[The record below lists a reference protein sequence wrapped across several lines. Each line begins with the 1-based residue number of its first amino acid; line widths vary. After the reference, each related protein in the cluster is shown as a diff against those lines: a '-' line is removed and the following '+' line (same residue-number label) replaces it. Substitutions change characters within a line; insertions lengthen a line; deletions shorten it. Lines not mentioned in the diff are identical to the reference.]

1 MVASFLFLFRSV
13 TLNLTHVG
21 SLQLDRFFKVSSNN
35 LLLCL
40 NPLHAQQW
48 LFVCTLGCLY
58 SFISPSL
65 TLVVSRHIQD
75 SILTALFPLLSFVF
89 SLIFLEVSMET
100 SRSMCMPNSL
110 LSVVYENFAFNSS
123 PSSCLLYAD
132 VTHSSYRGSPPT
144 GCYMSYALCH
154 CIWRLIEE
162 FNQRSLG
169 TVFIVDDLVIL
180 YVLFSCV

>member
-1 MVASFLFLFRSV
+1 M
-13 TLNLTHVG
+13 H
-21 SLQLDRFFKVSSNN
+21 SSD
-35 LLLCL
+35 CL
-40 NPLHAQQW
+40 SAPWAVFN
-48 LFVCTLGCLY
+48 

-89 SLIFLEVSMET
+89 SLIFLEVFMET

-180 YVLFSCV
+180 CTFFLCVDLRYCVMPLIPKSFLLGCIY